1 MEALKTTLKLL
12 VSKCAN
18 LYSIRKCF
26 VDAEEEN
33 AAAVG
38 FKIKQEIFKVLVMK
52 YLLWLLVPLI

>member
-1 MEALKTTLKLL
+1 MTRLKRLLKLL
-12 VSKCAN
+12 FSKCAN

-33 AAAVG
+33 AAVG
-38 FKIKQEIFKVLVMK
+38 FKIKQEILRYLVMK